1 MRKPT
6 SSVSFTAFSVT
17 KAVIAFKLQ
26 EKVYHIY
33 AKFAIVF
40 FKIFIKKFKKLKT
53 THLNAH
59 FRKILF
65 VLLQNAGIFYN
76 VNVNSLAKIPFL

>member
-1 MRKPT
+1 MRKICN
-6 SSVSFTAFSVT
+6 S
-17 KAVIAFKLQ
+17 
-26 EKVYHIY
+26 
-33 AKFAIVF
+33 F

-76 VNVNSLAKIPFL
+76 VNVNSLAKIPVL